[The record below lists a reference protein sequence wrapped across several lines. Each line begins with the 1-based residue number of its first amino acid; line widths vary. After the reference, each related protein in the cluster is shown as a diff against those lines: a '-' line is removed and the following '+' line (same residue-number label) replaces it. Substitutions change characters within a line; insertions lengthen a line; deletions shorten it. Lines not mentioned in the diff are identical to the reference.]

1 MSSKEPYIVGITGGS
16 GSGKTIFLKELSR
29 KFDEGQICIISQ
41 DNYYAPIEQQL
52 KDENG
57 VENFDIPQ
65 SIDNHAFVRDIKTL
79 KKGESVQ
86 RKEYMFNNPGAIPA
100 DLTFSHAPI
109 IVVEGIFVLS
119 DPAVSELV
127 DLKIFIEAKDHIRLK
142 RRIIRDNEERGYDL
156 NDVLY
161 RYEKHVTPTYEKY
174 VEPYKQTSDL
184 IIPNNWGFDQ
194 ALLVVEAF
202 LKSKLTD

>member
-1 MSSKEPYIVGITGGS
+1 MNNIEPYIVGITGGS
-16 GSGKTIFLKELSR
+16 GSGKTIFLKRLFD
-29 KFDEGQICIISQ
+29 KFREGQICIISQ

-57 VENFDIPQ
+57 IENFDIPQ
-65 SIDNHAFVRDIKTL
+65 SIDNQAFVRDIKRL
-79 KKGESVQ
+79 KVGETVE
-86 RKEYMFNNPGAIPA
+86 RKEYMFNNPEAIPA
-100 DLTFSHAPI
+100 VLTLNSAPI

-119 DPAVSELV
+119 DPAVVKLV

-156 NDVLY
+156 SDVLY

-174 VEPYKQTSDL
+174 VEPFKQSSDL
-184 IIPNNWGFDQ
+184 IIPNNWGFDK
-194 ALLVVEAF
+194 AMLVVEAF